1 MTYLLYDVA
10 VVAILVF
17 FFLRGRKKGL
27 ILTLCGLA
35 AFFVALIGARVAS
48 EQLSPLAAD
57 AMLPHFS
64 TVIEQQLGDDLNEKL
79 DQLLT
84 ENESGGNAIIDALKA
99 LGFYDKVSH
108 AIRDAVTGQAAQTA
122 ADVALALA
130 RTVAELVAGVL
141 VFVIAFLIISAL
153 WFILSHALDLAARLP
168 IIHGLNSLLGGVLGL
183 AQGVLILFLA
193 AWVLRLLGG
202 VIPEQTVAQTTVLRF
217 FINTNPFD
225 LISGI

>member
-1 MTYLLYDVA
+1 MNPVLYDAA

-35 AFFVALIGARVAS
+35 AFFVALFGARVAS

-64 TVIEQQLGDDLNEKL
+64 TAIEQQLGDNLNEKL
-79 DQLLT
+79 DQLLAEG
-84 ENESGGNAIIDALKA
+84 ENGSNAIIDALKA
-99 LGFYDKVSH
+99 LGFYDEVSH
-108 AIRDAVTGQAAQTA
+108 AIRDAVSGQAAETA
-122 ADVALALA
+122 ADVALSLA

-141 VFVIAFLIISAL
+141 VFVVAFLIISVL
-153 WFILSHALDLAARLP
+153 WFLLSRALDLAARLP
-168 IIHGLNSLLGGVLGL
+168 VIHGLNTSLGALLGL
-183 AQGVLILFLA
+183 AQGVLILFVA

-202 VIPEQTVAQTTVLRF
+202 VIPEETVAQTRVLRF
-217 FINTNPFD
+217 FMDTNPLT